1 MWRLN
6 PILVSN
12 VYLIIFS
19 NFYLIYLGARVI
31 VDLSWPYLFFPD
43 IFSLE
48 PISVNDGIDPE
59 AYPTNMTSME
69 AVIELI
75 NRAGPEAH
83 LVKQDWADGK
93 AML

>member
-1 MWRLN
+1 M
-6 PILVSN
+6 
-12 VYLIIFS
+12 
-19 NFYLIYLGARVI
+19 
-31 VDLSWPYLFFPD
+31 
-43 IFSLE
+43 
-48 PISVNDGIDPE
+48 DPE